1 MIGRP
6 PLIHTVRKVKH
17 VTTQLSIAY
26 DLSPTAQRLGPTV
39 ARAVGMTGATAL
51 MFALAWVI
59 VNVLS

>member
-1 MIGRP
+1 
-6 PLIHTVRKVKH
+6 LIHTVRKVKH
-17 VTTQLSIAY
+17 IKTQLTIAY

-39 ARAVGMTGATAL
+39 ARAAGMTGATGL